1 MQEEKNKHFIKNI
14 EIKNFKCFED
24 FKAEG
29 FGRVNLIGGKN
40 NVGKTAFM
48 EAVYVNSHAE
58 TLQTFLHALIKI
70 KSLRDMLDLFDDK
83 IKGKEDTLLK
93 NILEF
98 SNHLYTSSN
107 INQTL
112 YEIEEQNGIRE
123 YIFKFKDEDIRVNIN
138 AFSATQEYE
147 KNIRFI
153 DNLGLNK
160 SDLKNAFIA
169 VQIRDKED
177 IVYKYINEFDNDV
190 LNFKIIGGD
199 IPQCKTVTGEYRDLN
214 QFGDGL
220 KHFISII
227 CSLYECSDG
236 YLFIDEIDNG
246 VHYTKLDLLW
256 KIILTISKEQNVQV
270 FSTTHSKECIES
282 YVKIAKELEDKD
294 ISYSIISK
302 LKSGKLH
309 HSLYDYDLLENSVI
323 EQEHEVRG
331 W

>member
-1 MQEEKNKHFIKNI
+1 MSEHFIRNI
-14 EIKNFKCFED
+14 EIKNFKCFKD

-48 EAVYVNSHAE
+48 EAVYVNAHSDSVQ
-58 TLQTFLHALIKI
+58 TLLYSLLRIKAF
-70 KSLRDMLDLFDDK
+70 R
-83 IKGKEDTLLK
+83 DTLD
-93 NILEF
+93 ILDDMNKGREVFSKDAIEF
-98 SNHLYTSSN
+98 SNHIYTKSN
-107 INQTL
+107 INEML
-112 YEIEEQNGIRE
+112 YEIEEKDGIKE
-123 YIFKFKDEDIRVNIN
+123 YIFQFKNQNIKVNIN
-138 AFSATQEYE
+138 DFSFSLQYVE
-147 KNIRFI
+147 NIRFM

-160 SDLKNAFIA
+160 SDLKKAFIA
-169 VQIRDKED
+169 VQIRDKEE
-177 IVYKYINEFDNDV
+177 IIYKYINDFDKNV

-199 IPQCKTVTGEYRDLN
+199 IPQCKTVDGEYRDLN

-246 VHYTKLDLLW
+246 VHYTKLNLLW
-256 KIILTISKEQNVQV
+256 KIILSISKEQNVQV
-270 FSTTHSKECIES
+270 FATTHSKECIES
-282 YVKIAKELEDKD
+282 YIHVAKELEDKD
-294 ISYSIISK
+294 INYSIITK
-302 LKSGKLH
+302 LKSGKLL
-309 HSLYDYDLLENSVI
+309 HSVYDYELLENAII

>member
-48 EAVYVNSHAE
+48 EAVFVNSHAKSI
-58 TLQTFLHALIKI
+58 QTFLYSLLGIKA
-70 KSLRDMLDLFDDK
+70 SRDLLDILDDMEN
-83 IKGKEDTLLK
+83 GKENSLK
-93 NILEF
+93 ETIEF
-98 SNHLYTSSN
+98 SNNIYTQSN
-107 INQTL
+107 INRVS
-112 YEIEEQNGIRE
+112 YEIEEKNGIKK
-123 YIFKFKDEDIRVNIN
+123 YIFNFRDEKIEVNIN
-138 AFSATQEYE
+138 DFSFSLISV

>member
-1 MQEEKNKHFIKNI
+1 MRKHFIKEI
-14 EIKNFKCFED
+14 EIKNYKCFNN
-24 FKAEG
+24 FKADG
-29 FGRVNLIGGKN
+29 FDRVNLIGGKN

-48 EAVYVNSHAE
+48 EAVYVNSHAQN
-58 TLQTFLHALIKI
+58 LQTFLYALLKIKASRDLLDI
-70 KSLRDMLDLFDDK
+70 LDDMENGKEKSLRET
-83 IKGKEDTLLK
+83 I
-93 NILEF
+93 EF
-98 SNHLYTSSN
+98 SNHIYTQSDRN
-107 INQTL
+107 KAF
-112 YEIEEQNGIRE
+112 YKIEEKNGIKK
-123 YIFKFKDEDIRVNIN
+123 YIFNFIDEKIEVNIN
-138 AFSATQEYE
+138 DFSFSLKAV

-160 SDLKNAFIA
+160 SELKDAFIA

-177 IVYKYINEFDNDV
+177 IVYNYINEFDKDV

-199 IPQCKTVTGEYRDLN
+199 IPQCKTIDGKYRDLN

-270 FSTTHSKECIES
+270 FATTHSKECIES
-282 YVKIAKELEDKD
+282 YIEIAKELEDRD
-294 ISYSIISK
+294 ITYSIITK
-302 LKSGKLH
+302 LKSRKLH
-309 HSLYDYDLLENSVI
+309 HSLYDYALLENSVI

>member
-1 MQEEKNKHFIKNI
+1 MQEKENHFIKNI

-48 EAVYVNSHAE
+48 EAVYVNSHAKNI
-58 TLQTFLHALIKI
+58 QTFLYALLGIKA
-70 KSLRDMLDLFDDK
+70 SRDLLDILDDMEN
-83 IKGKEDTLLK
+83 GKENSLK
-93 NILEF
+93 ETIEF
-98 SNHLYTSSN
+98 SNHIYTQSN
-107 INQTL
+107 INRVS
-112 YEIEEQNGIRE
+112 YEIEEKDGIKK
-123 YIFKFKDEDIRVNIN
+123 YIFNFRNKKIEVNIN
-138 AFSATQEYE
+138 DFSFSLESV

-160 SDLKNAFIA
+160 SELKAAFIA
-169 VQIRDKED
+169 VQIRDEED
-177 IVYKYINEFDNDV
+177 MVYKYINEFDNDV

-199 IPQCKTVTGEYRDLN
+199 IPQCKTIDGEYRDLN

-227 CSLYECSDG
+227 CSLYECRDG
-236 YLFIDEIDNG
+236 YIFIDEIDNG

-256 KIILTISKEQNVQV
+256 KVILTVSKQQNVQV
-270 FSTTHSKECIES
+270 FATTHSKECIES
-282 YVKIAKELEDKD
+282 YIKIAKKLDDKN
-294 ISYSIISK
+294 INYSIITK
-302 LKSGKLH
+302 LKNGKLH
-309 HSLYDYDLLENSVI
+309 HSLYDYGLLNNSVI
-323 EQEHEVRG
+323 EQGHEVRG

>member
-1 MQEEKNKHFIKNI
+1 MSEHFINRI
-14 EIKNFKCFED
+14 EIKNFKCFKD

-48 EAVYVNSHAE
+48 EAVYVNVEAKTIQSFLGALVRIKTSRD
-58 TLQTFLHALIKI
+58 TLDI
-70 KSLRDMLDLFDDK
+70 LDNK
-83 IKGKEDTLLK
+83 NRGKEFSLK
-93 NILEF
+93 ETVEY
-98 SNHLYTSSN
+98 SNNLFTKSN
-107 INQTL
+107 INKTL
-112 YEIEEQNGIRE
+112 YKIEEENGIKE
-123 YIFKFKDEDIRVNIN
+123 YVFQFKESAIKVNIN
-138 AFSATQEYE
+138 SFSFSLQDV

-160 SDLKNAFIA
+160 SDLKKAFIA

-199 IPQCKTVTGEYRDLN
+199 IPQCKTIDGEYRDLN

-227 CSLYECSDG
+227 CSLYECSNG

-256 KIILTISKEQNVQV
+256 KIILTISKEQNIQV
-270 FSTTHSKECIES
+270 FSTTHSRECIES
-282 YVKIAKELEDKD
+282 YIQVAKELEDNN
-294 ISYSIISK
+294 ITYSIMTK
-302 LKSGKLH
+302 LKSKKLH